1 MKKMKTQEEMIK
13 IIRTCKEKGTKEEV
27 SFDYAVEKLNGYWN
41 DIENLLIQGEEL
53 FTPYATYQ
61 LKK

>member
-1 MKKMKTQEEMIK
+1 MNKEKMIVV
-13 IIRTCKEKGTKEEV
+13 RTCKEQGTKEEV
-27 SFDYAVEKLNGYWN
+27 SFEYAVEKLSGYWT
-41 DIENLLIQGEEL
+41 DVENLLMEDNEL